1 MQNDIPLLVNEDQI
15 DLREVV
21 RALWNGRKLIVA
33 LSSFFA
39 VLCLVI
45 ALILPDRYA
54 SASVLAP
61 VTPEASG
68 LPGALSRLGS
78 VASLAG
84 LSFGVGD
91 GSEAQI
97 AQEIMES
104 WGFIEEFIEKNNLQI
119 PLYAVSGWDKSTNSL
134 IIDSDI
140 YDEKNKKWLI
150 EDANGDLGAPSSW
163 KLYKRFSDMLSVSQ
177 DSEAGLVTL
186 SIEHY
191 SPYVA
196 KQLVDLLFE
205 EINRHMQ
212 QRKLNK
218 VNSNIEYLR
227 AQVEKTS
234 ISHMENVF
242 YTIIE
247 EQIKNKMLAEATPE
261 NTFVVVNQ
269 SMVAEEKIGPRR
281 VLIVVLGSF
290 FAVIFSMLVVLVR
303 HSLRV
308 SSKSNI

>member
-261 NTFVVVNQ
+261 HTFVVVNQ

>member
-1 MQNDIPLLVNEDQI
+1 LQNDIPLLVNEDQI

-261 NTFVVVNQ
+261 HTFVVVNQ

>member
-1 MQNDIPLLVNEDQI
+1 
-15 DLREVV
+15 
-21 RALWNGRKLIVA
+21 
-33 LSSFFA
+33 
-39 VLCLVI
+39 
-45 ALILPDRYA
+45 
-54 SASVLAP
+54 LAP

-163 KLYKRFSDMLSVSQ
+163 KLYKRFSEMLSVSQ

-261 NTFVVVNQ
+261 HTFVVVNQ